1 MPNMPEFEII
11 LSDEKLLA
19 GDKASYV
26 DLPICVRL
34 DERFFPDPEWTDMAY
49 PILCMWAEALHPLQL
64 GTSTKCRLNFL
75 DGPWWL
81 EVTRMEDAL
90 EIAGCAD
97 KKTRKVEVTACC
109 QLDDLLREL
118 LKALARLEFLSSR
131 SEAVSDG
138 LRNAVHRDVERC
150 RKMLKNS

>member
-1 MPNMPEFEII
+1 MPNMSEFEII

-64 GTSTKCRLNFL
+64 GTSTKCRLIFL

-90 EIAGCAD
+90 EIAGCTD

-138 LRNAVHRDVERC
+138 LRNAVHQDVERC

>member
-1 MPNMPEFEII
+1 MPEFEII

-90 EIAGCAD
+90 QIMGYSD
-97 KKTRKVEVTACC
+97 RNMRKVEATARC
-109 QLDDLLREL
+109 QPDDLFREL

>member
-49 PILCMWAEALHPLQL
+49 PILCMWAESLHPLQM

-81 EVTRMEDAL
+81 EVTRAEDAL
-90 EIAGCAD
+90 QIVGCSD
-97 KKTRKVEVTACC
+97 RNMRKVEAAACC

-118 LKALARLEFLSSR
+118 LRALARLEFLSSR

-138 LRNAVHRDVERC
+138 LRSAVHQDVERC

>member
-1 MPNMPEFEII
+1 MSEFKII

-64 GTSTKCRLNFL
+64 GTSTKCRLIFL

-90 EIAGCAD
+90 EIAGCTD

-109 QLDDLLREL
+109 QLEDLLREL
-118 LKALARLEFLSSR
+118 LRALARLEFLSSR

-138 LRNAVHRDVERC
+138 LRNAVHQDVERC